1 MRKERTPIIAANWK
15 MHNGPQQAC
24 SYIQALL
31 SALPQAKRCGIVL
44 CLPYVDLA
52 AAAPLLRD
60 TRMALGAQNIHWAPQ
75 GAYTGEI
82 SASMLTQ
89 LEVRYV
95 IVGHSERRR
104 LFGESDQDV
113 NQKLRAALD
122 AGLRPILCVGEDL
135 EQRQLGAAMELIA
148 YQLKTALSGVSAQEL
163 RQVIIAYEPI
173 WAIGTGVS
181 ATPEQAGEV
190 CTGIRQAIQQLYGA
204 PAAQS
209 VIIQYGGSMN
219 EGNAAQLLSQEDIDG
234 GLIGTAS
241 LDLDKFLSIVQ
252 TDNQLCLEQQA

>member
-1 MRKERTPIIAANWK
+1 MMKNNRTPLIAANWK
-15 MHNGPQQAC
+15 MHNGPQQTRV
-24 SYIQALL
+24 YIEALRA
-31 SALPQAKRCGIVL
+31 ALPQAKRCGVAL

-60 TRMALGAQNIHWAPQ
+60 SRIALGAQNLHWAPQ

-89 LEVRYV
+89 LEARYV

-104 LFGESDQDV
+104 LFGESDQEV
-113 NQKLRAALD
+113 NRKVRAALD

-135 EQRQLGAAMELIA
+135 EQRQLGAALELIA
-148 YQLKTALSGVSAQEL
+148 YQLKIALSGVSPREL
-163 RQVIIAYEPI
+163 DQVVIAYEPV

-181 ATPEQAGEV
+181 ATPEQAGEI
-190 CTGIRQAIQQLYGA
+190 CTGIRQFIRAGFGD
-204 PAAQS
+204 PAARS
-209 VIIQYGGSMN
+209 LTILYGGSMN
-219 EGNAAQLLSQEDIDG
+219 EDNAARLLAQEDIDG

-241 LDLDKFLSIVQ
+241 LDLDKFLSIIQ
-252 TDNQLCLEQQA
+252 TASLDPERQA

>member
-60 TRMALGAQNIHWAPQ
+60 TRMALGAQNLHWAPQ

-135 EQRQLGAAMELIA
+135 EQRQLGAAMELSRSS
-148 YQLKTALSGVSAQEL
+148 QPRRRNRRRL
-163 RQVIIAYEPI
+163 RWSRPLLPAETGPGPRRWCPQRN
-173 WAIGTGVS
+173 WGTQRPPWDRSRTRCPRPGWL
-181 ATPEQAGEV
+181 
-190 CTGIRQAIQQLYGA
+190 R
-204 PAAQS
+204 
-209 VIIQYGGSMN
+209 
-219 EGNAAQLLSQEDIDG
+219 
-234 GLIGTAS
+234 
-241 LDLDKFLSIVQ
+241 
-252 TDNQLCLEQQA
+252 